1 MANPNIVNVTSIT
14 GQTALA
20 NLTTGTANIVTNA
33 AASNTVVKLNMVT
46 LANFTTSN
54 VACNVMINRS
64 SATFFQIGNV
74 SVPAQSTMVVV
85 GKDTVTYMLEGDVL
99 QANAAS
105 NTAVSI
111 TASYEIIN

>member
-1 MANPNIVNVTSIT
+1 MSNPNIVNVTSIT

-20 NLTTGTANIVTNA
+20 NLTTTTANIVTNS

-54 VACNVMINRS
+54 VYCNVMINRS
-64 SATFFQIGNV
+64 SATFFQLGNV
-74 SVPAQSTMVVV
+74 AIPAQSTMVVV

-105 NTAVSI
+105 NSAVSI

>member
-20 NLTTGTANIVTNA
+20 ALTTATANIVTNA
-33 AASNTVVKLNMVT
+33 AASGTVLKLNMVT
-46 LANFTTSN
+46 LANYTTSN
-54 VACNVMINRS
+54 VYCNVMINRS
-64 SATFFQIGNV
+64 STTYYQLGNV
-74 SVPAQSTMVVV
+74 AVPAQSTMVVV

-99 QANAAS
+99 QANVSA
-105 NTAVSI
+105 NTSVSI

>member
-20 NLTTGTANIVTNA
+20 NLTTTTSNVVTNSSG
-33 AASNTVVKLNMVT
+33 SNTVVKLNMVT
-46 LANFTTSN
+46 LANFSTGN
-54 VACNVMINRS
+54 VFCNVMINRS
-64 SATFFQIGNV
+64 AAQFFQVGNV
-74 SVPAQSTMVVV
+74 NVPAQSTMVVV
-85 GKDTVTYMLEGDVL
+85 AKDTVTYMLEGDVL

-105 NTAVSI
+105 NTTVSI

>member
-20 NLTTGTANIVTNA
+20 TLTTTTANIVTNA
-33 AASNTVVKLNMVT
+33 AASGTVAKLNMVT
-46 LANFTTSN
+46 LANYTTSN
-54 VACNVMINRS
+54 VYCNVMINRS
-64 SATFFQIGNV
+64 STTYYQLGNV
-74 SVPAQSTMVVV
+74 AVPAQSTMVVV

-99 QANAAS
+99 QANASA
-105 NTAVSI
+105 NTSVSI